1 MQVWRADFSKSC
13 YLQQVY
19 QPRYLVESPRLF
31 GPWYLEVRL
40 RAYTHICCAHEH
52 RRSSRVQHGLS
63 SRPSSCPLRCTSWSN
78 SPLAHTLI
86 LPSPLILLHPLKA
99 LVAGRIA
106 RIAFVYAVPAFFL
119 GNVVWTIL
127 EYIFHLLP
135 DHSVALTVHFLMHG
149 IHHYLPMDRS
159 VNLCAPC
166 NGYVC

>member
-63 SRPSSCPLRCTSWSN
+63 SRPSSCPLRRTSSCVPWSN
-78 SPLAHTLI
+78 SPLARTLI

-99 LVAGRIA
+99 LVPSRIA
-106 RIAFVYAVPAFFL
+106 PIVFTYAGGLSLEEYTLPLMMQALSQSGSHAANHRDRGVILTGVP
-119 GNVVWTIL
+119 GR
-127 EYIFHLLP
+127 YRGGRRCLP
-135 DHSVALTVHFLMHG
+135 H
-149 IHHYLPMDRS
+149 
-159 VNLCAPC
+159 
-166 NGYVC
+166 